1 MHLQHFFLSFFAV
14 VLHDYN
20 AVCTTKTSS
29 VLVTHYFY
37 GGVVVCAY
45 QRFCFLCSC
54 SLLFFHCRS
63 FSPEWFSSNE
73 IRLPSTSSVINVI
86 VNIKNNVE
94 KDRTLFVC
102 LFFVLFFFF
111 SLKVRAAMW
120 FSSVAFRLP
129 CLLIE
134 LFCLGVPLV
143 RTDGRS
149 LVRWTVLWLP
159 NFQDGSIYLAMG
171 LRTRT
176 WSFAKTSY
184 QSS

>member
-102 LFFVLFFFF
+102 LFFVLFFFLSKSPGGHVIF
-111 SLKVRAAMW
+111 FRCI
-120 FSSVAFRLP
+120 SVAMPVDWVILSW
-129 CLLIE
+129 CAS
-134 LFCLGVPLV
+134 GAY
-143 RTDGRS
+143 GRS
-149 LVRWTVLWLP
+149 VARALDGPMITKFPRWVDLLSYGAP
-159 NFQDGSIYLAMG
+159 HAHVE
-171 LRTRT
+171 LR
-176 WSFAKTSY
+176 
-184 QSS
+184 

>member
-1 MHLQHFFLSFFAV
+1 MKMASRLIDLISKKTNLHVQHAFLSFFAV

-45 QRFCFLCSC
+45 QRFGLLCSC

-94 KDRTLFVC
+94 KGRTLFVFC
-102 LFFVLFFFF
+102 FAFF
-111 SLKVRAAMW
+111 SL
-120 FSSVAFRLP
+120 
-129 CLLIE
+129 
-134 LFCLGVPLV
+134 
-143 RTDGRS
+143 
-149 LVRWTVLWLP
+149 
-159 NFQDGSIYLAMG
+159 
-171 LRTRT
+171 
-176 WSFAKTSY
+176 
-184 QSS
+184 

>member
-1 MHLQHFFLSFFAV
+1 MQHTFFLISKFVLLSFFAV

-73 IRLPSTSSVINVI
+73 IRLPSTSPVINVI

-102 LFFVLFFFF
+102 LFFVLFFFLSK
-111 SLKVRAAMW
+111 SLGGHVIFFRCI
-120 FSSVAFRLP
+120 SVAMP
-129 CLLIE
+129 
-134 LFCLGVPLV
+134 V
-143 RTDGRS
+143 D
-149 LVRWTVLWLP
+149 
-159 NFQDGSIYLAMG
+159 
-171 LRTRT
+171 
-176 WSFAKTSY
+176 
-184 QSS
+184 